1 MYKTPSFNDFYTKNK
16 LISKL
21 VESYD
26 YAGSRSKTKKFVT
39 VKDERAI
46 VQAYVNSDRC
56 SFTHPELCFW
66 DRVNES
72 MILNIA
78 KTYYSNN
85 PHFKYI
91 LYMYGLMVKRFDL
104 DFAKLELG
112 VDQNNPFFIHMM
124 EGKKALS
131 KILSYLGLGPDSPP
145 MSQIWKEHLGLF
157 SLSSP

>member
-1 MYKTPSFNDFYTKNK
+1 
-16 LISKL
+16 
-21 VESYD
+21 
-26 YAGSRSKTKKFVT
+26 

-131 KILSYLGLGPDSPP
+131 KILSYLGKFLLTIESK
-145 MSQIWKEHLGLF
+145 IIK
-157 SLSSP
+157 